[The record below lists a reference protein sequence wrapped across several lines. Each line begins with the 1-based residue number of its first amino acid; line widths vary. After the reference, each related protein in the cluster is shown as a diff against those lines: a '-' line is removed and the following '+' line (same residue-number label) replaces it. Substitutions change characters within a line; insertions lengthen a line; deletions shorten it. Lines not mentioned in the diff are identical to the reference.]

1 MTEYTMTKTQNTFLF
16 DRPKTDKYFYY
27 TQLADVRFHS
37 KKTAEWKISW
47 SFSTFYNVKSKHYPE
62 VYDIIAAQVWYN

>member
-1 MTEYTMTKTQNTFLF
+1 MQHITQTLLNETHHNGIIRNSRLMTEYTMTKTQNTFLF

-37 KKTAEWKISW
+37 KKTAE
-47 SFSTFYNVKSKHYPE
+47 
-62 VYDIIAAQVWYN
+62 